1 MHLIIS
7 YKVLNLYFNLQR
19 HGKGEGRGG
28 GGKGGGGAPPT
39 RGTVQMG
46 RGAGNPLD
54 GPLSPIQDVSPSL
67 EAEEQESMRYSQV
80 MTTSFPA
87 HVAGEERL
95 ICFRRW
101 NS

>member
-1 MHLIIS
+1 L
-7 YKVLNLYFNLQR
+7 KLYFNWQR
-19 HGKGEGRGG
+19 HGKGAGRGG

-80 MTTSFPA
+80 RTTSLPV

-95 ICFRRW
+95 ICFRRRW